1 MKKYMLKNRE
11 LRAEIIQLYHDILV
25 ARHEGR

>member
-1 MKKYMLKNRE
+1 MKKYMPKNGE

-25 ARHEGR
+25 ARHGGR